1 MMLSSDDKQRIE
13 YRFAKFCKVVLRN
26 AACTY
31 FRDWNRKSKQEISV
45 EYLYEQKHFE
55 LCYMD
60 EYLIEQGTPT
70 DFIVH
75 GQTVTVDNECLAKA
89 LLCLSEKQLKIIL
102 MRYYLQLTD
111 TKIAK
116 ILNRPRTTVNYQ
128 KSVAL
133 KKLRERLEK
142 TNDET

>member
-1 MMLSSDDKQRIE
+1 MLSSNDKQRIE
-13 YRFAKFCKVVLRN
+13 YRFAAFCKVVLRH

-31 FRDWNRKSKQEISV
+31 FRDWNRKSKQEISI

-55 LCYMD
+55 LYYTD
-60 EYLIEQGTPT
+60 EYLIESEISTN
-70 DFIVH
+70 FVVH
-75 GQTVTVDNECLAKA
+75 GQIVTVDNERLAKA
-89 LLCLSEKQLKIIL
+89 LLCLSKKQLEIIL
-102 MRYYLQLTD
+102 MCYYLRLTD

-128 KSVAL
+128 KNVAL